1 MTTILLKLSG
11 PLQSYGNDSH
21 FETRQ
26 TARYPTKSAIIGMIA
41 ASMGLNRNQDQ
52 EVQELNEIDLAVR
65 VDQSGELLRDFHMAH
80 AIKKDGKPKR
90 AYVTNRYYLQDA
102 VFVVAISAN
111 DVLIKEITKALKS
124 PYFQPFMGRRSLPLM
139 SDFFLKV
146 VDQKPI
152 VALQNLPW
160 QASNWYQ
167 KKNKTITRLD
177 VYADADLL
185 NCDSYV
191 MSRERVLSF
200 SQQKREH
207 GFRPVKHSYVSV
219 IKRESATDHDIFSV
233 IEGVL

>member
-26 TARYPTKSAIIGMIA
+26 TCRYPTKSAVIGMIA
-41 ASMGLNRNQDQ
+41 ASMGLKRNQDQ
-52 EVQELNEIDLAVR
+52 EIQALNEIDLAVR

-80 AIKKDGKPKR
+80 AIKPDGKPKR

-111 DVLIKEITKALKS
+111 DVLLEEITEALKS

-146 VDQKPI
+146 VEDKPI
-152 VALQNLPW
+152 AALQNLPW
-160 QASNWYQ
+160 QAADWYQ
-167 KKNKTITRLD
+167 KKNKTVTRLEI
-177 VYADADLL
+177 YADADLL
-185 NCDSYV
+185 NVDSYI
-191 MSRERVLSF
+191 MSREHVLSF

-207 GFRPVKHSYVSV
+207 SFRPIKRSYVPV
-219 IKRESATDHDIFSV
+219 IKKESATEHDIFSA